1 MEKVVYWVCT
11 SCSESSPHFTLY
23 KKNIPRWSFP
33 SQVQSKMVLDLSFQ
47 IWWMICKQEFLGSKK
62 MFFPQFNRMLLKL
75 KNDIMSLPSIV
86 TYHSRYQLHL
96 EQSVE
101 PGRTIRSTGRRL
113 TWLWSFR
120 IQSSCWLLLE
130 VFSLISILKHHEFL
144 INIYIYIVTPC
155 LPRIARKVWAWTSKQ
170 TSWAITTWE
179 KVPVCMCNIFYLH
192 TACTC
197 FISYI

>member
-1 MEKVVYWVCT
+1 
-11 SCSESSPHFTLY
+11 
-23 KKNIPRWSFP
+23 
-33 SQVQSKMVLDLSFQ
+33 MVLDLSFQ

-62 MFFPQFNRMLLKL
+62 NV
-75 KNDIMSLPSIV
+75 LPPVQQNASKTQKWYNVTSIHRYDR

-144 INIYIYIVTPC
+144 INIYIYIYRHSLFTKNCEKSVGLNIKTNIMSNYN
-155 LPRIARKVWAWTSKQ
+155 LRKSAGVY
-170 TSWAITTWE
+170 
-179 KVPVCMCNIFYLH
+179 V
-192 TACTC
+192 
-197 FISYI
+197 